1 MPALVYEPSN
11 NRLANAE
18 QKPMGTPS
26 GSTPSLASSSGSGSL
41 TAAVIRQSL
50 AVSAAKA
57 SAVSDIN
64 VSRELGLEL
73 EETMYA
79 NRLLALTNPGKYHEE
94 RETRFKDLKTS
105 AEQNYKTVLDQY
117 LQVGLPTAQA
127 QALALQAAAQTR
139 DTMRQVIDLQF
150 PASANIVG
158 DASLVRQANP
168 YGGLIPPPPARR
180 ARRAPARRRR
190 R

>member
-1 MPALVYEPSN
+1 
-11 NRLANAE
+11 
-18 QKPMGTPS
+18 MGTPS
-26 GSTPSLASSSGSGSL
+26 SSAPSLVSASATSSGSGSL

-57 SAVSDIN
+57 SAVSDID

-94 RETRFKDLKTS
+94 RETRFKDLKTA
-105 AEQNYKTVLDQY
+105 AEQNYKAVLDQY
-117 LQVGLPTAQA
+117 LEVGLPTAQA

-139 DTMRQVIDLQF
+139 DSMRQIIDLQF

-168 YGGLIPPPPARR
+168 YGGLIPPPARR